1 MGDREFLKK
10 TPSIV
15 RQLSLRVMFFVI
27 HCPLK
32 SVSSCSRWRLLILMF
47 WGWATLNGHWYWI
60 LGLKKA
66 DIKTKRFAIST
77 PGVFTVKWDGHSYP
91 LQERRGTA
99 VETDS
104 CEYCTDWNDWKYA
117 KKYYRLGWPRHIWHI
132 LTFDALPWWHPSPV
146 EMYSIKH
153 FVYIHVDKHVVSS
166 IWSTFLLGLE
176 FQEFHQI
183 SSPKVW
189 TWVGLQPWLLLMAFR

>member
-1 MGDREFLKK
+1 MAILMFAYRDEGKKTKQNMGDREFLKK

-117 KKYYRLGWPRHIWHI
+117 KKYYC
-132 LTFDALPWWHPSPV
+132 TALDDHDT
-146 EMYSIKH
+146 YGT
-153 FVYIHVDKHVVSS
+153 Y
-166 IWSTFLLGLE
+166 
-176 FQEFHQI
+176 
-183 SSPKVW
+183 
-189 TWVGLQPWLLLMAFR
+189 